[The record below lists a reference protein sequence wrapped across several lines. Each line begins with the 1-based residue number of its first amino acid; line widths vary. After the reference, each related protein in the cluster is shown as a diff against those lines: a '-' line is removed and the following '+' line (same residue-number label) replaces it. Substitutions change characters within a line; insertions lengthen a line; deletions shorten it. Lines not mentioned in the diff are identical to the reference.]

1 MGSDKKERGIR
12 YFANPYDNTQS
23 LCLSISLV
31 WYVGMWSNFKICSP
45 TGFLFPSPASNPIIS
60 LISFKAATH
69 SLLGKHQ
76 WRLVQHQWSE
86 EVGCILPLHSDVF
99 YLAWIYSTVPHHMD
113 VFHITFNSESEGF
126 NFARWGA
133 GAGQGTIRWRICNIH
148 LVYEGKNHFPR
159 PLESKI
165 LVQPLLWWIPFRRRI
180 QLTISPPPVIA
191 SARGLPRC
199 ARLPADSQTI
209 HFKLTAST
217 TDTTCPWNCEN
228 LCMILLLVW
237 LL

>member
-1 MGSDKKERGIR
+1 MITLGPFVWVYPLYDTWACGPISR
-12 YFANPYDNTQS
+12 YAPQ
-23 LCLSISLV
+23 L
-31 WYVGMWSNFKICSP
+31 
-45 TGFLFPSPASNPIIS
+45 ASY
-60 LISFKAATH
+60 FH
-69 SLLGKHQ
+69 
-76 WRLVQHQWSE
+76 
-86 EVGCILPLHSDVF
+86 PLHQIPSYPWYPSKLQHTLCWANTSGGWYSTSGVKKFDVF
-99 YLAWIYSTVPHHMD
+99 YHCIQMYFISNGCIQQFHTTWMYSTSHSIQNRRDSILPAGVQGHARERYD
-113 VFHITFNSESEGF
+113 VGSAIYIWYTK
-126 NFARWGA
+126 
-133 GAGQGTIRWRICNIH
+133 
-148 LVYEGKNHFPR
+148 GKNHFLR

>member
-1 MGSDKKERGIR
+1 MITLGPFVCVYPLYDTWACGPISR
-12 YFANPYDNTQS
+12 YAPQ
-23 LCLSISLV
+23 L
-31 WYVGMWSNFKICSP
+31 
-45 TGFLFPSPASNPIIS
+45 ASY
-60 LISFKAATH
+60 FH
-69 SLLGKHQ
+69 
-76 WRLVQHQWSE
+76 
-86 EVGCILPLHSDVF
+86 PLHQIPSYPWYPSKLQHTLCWANTSGGWYSTSGVKKLDVF
-99 YLAWIYSTVPHHMD
+99 YHYIQMYSISHGLYSTVPHHRD

-148 LVYEGKNHFPR
+148 LVYKGKNHFLR